1 MLVDIRRACEGC
13 PVLAGYQMGH
23 KATECLGVR
32 MATKSFGKR
41 RWLGAALAAF
51 FTIALALVLA
61 PMPALADEDL
71 QAKVD
76 KGGTVQLSA
85 DVAADIVVSKDVT
98 LDLNGR
104 TLTNASGDT
113 ITVKA
118 GANLTVSGKGT
129 VDNVTNGKAA
139 LSLEEGAKATL
150 KGGTFT
156 RSKEDGTDSS
166 AGTNSYYTIINH
178 GDLTIDGA
186 TVENKGGH
194 SSVIDNGWYSGKPN
208 SINPKLTVESGTISG
223 GRYVKND
230 SYGTMVVNGGTFK
243 GGVNGIFLNW
253 NELTINGGTFENT
266 QNAPCAI
273 VQPCTSSKD
282 AEKGIL
288 TIAGGD
294 FTKAGPALIGQ
305 PSDYTGDYKSTIT
318 GGSYAA
324 EVKVLA
330 VADGYTLVA
339 NTDGTS
345 KVVANTKPVVNTSNL
360 PSGTLGVDYY
370 IDLSGAGIPDPVLNV
385 EGLPDGLSF
394 NGIAISGTPTKA
406 GDFTVT
412 VTAKNA
418 AGTTTKELTLTVV
431 DPAKPVQVYRL
442 YNRYDGDHM
451 FTTSKSEYDLLVS
464 LDWNGEGKAWSAP
477 GISDTKVYRLYN
489 PYSGDHFFT
498 TSEEE
503 YNNLGEIG
511 WNQEGVAFYSA
522 DKDSGVAIYRL
533 FNPYLVRG
541 THLFTTN
548 KAEYDYLSSLG
559 WSPEN
564 VAFYGLKDE
573 AAKSE

>member
-1 MLVDIRRACEGC
+1 
-13 PVLAGYQMGH
+13 
-23 KATECLGVR
+23 

-41 RWLGAALAAF
+41 RWLGAALAAL

-61 PMPALADEDL
+61 PMPALADQDL
-71 QAKVD
+71 QAEFDKAD

-85 DVAADIVVSKDVT
+85 DVTADVVVSKDVT
-98 LDLNGR
+98 LDLNGH
-104 TLTNASGDT
+104 TLTNASGNT

-118 GANLTVSGKGT
+118 GANLTVIGKGT
-129 VDNVTNGKAA
+129 VDNVTNGTAA

-166 AGTNSYYTIINH
+166 AGTNSYYTILNH

-186 TVENKGGH
+186 TVKNSGAY
-194 SSVIDNGWYSGKPN
+194 SSVIDNGWYSGYPTTTDGAH
-208 SINPKLTVESGTISG
+208 LTLNSGTISG
-223 GRYVKND
+223 GKYLKND
-230 SYGTMVVNGGTFK
+230 TAGHMV
-243 GGVNGIFLNW
+243 
-253 NELTINGGTFENT
+253 INGGTIENGD
-266 QNAPCAI
+266 NAAI
-273 VQPCTSSKD
+273 LNWND
-282 AEKGIL
+282 L
-288 TIAGGD
+288 TIAGGTITSSKNAHCVIFQGAND
-294 FTKAGPALIGQ
+294 DEYDQGKL
-305 PSDYTGDYKSTIT
+305 TIT
-318 GGSYAA
+318 GGDFTGAMSNFIGMAEKGDPQLTIAGGTFAA
-324 EVKVLA
+324 GTELPA
-330 VADGYTLVA
+330 VADGYTLVPSA
-339 NTDGTS
+339 DGTS
-345 KVVANTKPVVNTSNL
+345 EVLANSKPAVNTSNL
-360 PSGTLGVDYY
+360 PSGTVGVDYY
-370 IDLSGAGIPDPVLNV
+370 IDLSAAGIPEPALSV
-385 EGLPDGLSF
+385 EGLPEGLAFEGWS
-394 NGIAISGTPTKA
+394 ITGTPTKA

-418 AGTTTKELTLTVV
+418 AGTTTKKFTLTVV

-442 YNRYDGDHM
+442 YNKYDGDHM

-464 LDWNGEGKAWSAP
+464 LGWNGEGKAWSAP
-477 GISDTKVYRLYN
+477 GTSDTKVYRLYN

-541 THLFTTN
+541 THLFTTD

>member
-1 MLVDIRRACEGC
+1 ME
-13 PVLAGYQMGH
+13 H

-41 RWLGAALAAF
+41 RWLGAALAALC
-51 FTIALALVLA
+51 TIALALVLA

-118 GANLTVSGKGT
+118 GANLTVIGKGT

-139 LSLEEGAKATL
+139 LSLEEGATATL

-418 AGTTTKELTLTVV
+418 AGTTTKELTFTVV

-442 YNRYDGDHM
+442 YNKYDGDHM

-464 LDWNGEGKAWSAP
+464 LGWNGEGKAWSAP
-477 GISDTKVYRLYN
+477 GTSDTKVYRLYN

-511 WNQEGVAFYSA
+511 WNQEGIAFYSA

>member
-1 MLVDIRRACEGC
+1 
-13 PVLAGYQMGH
+13 
-23 KATECLGVR
+23 

-41 RWLGAALAAF
+41 RWLGAALAAL

-61 PMPALADEDL
+61 PMPALADQDL
-71 QAKVD
+71 QAEVD
-76 KGGTVQLSA
+76 KGSTVQLSA
-85 DVAADIVVSKDVT
+85 DVAADVVVSKDVT
-98 LDLNGR
+98 LDLNGH
-104 TLTNASGDT
+104 TLTNVKGDT

-118 GANLTVSGKGT
+118 GAKLTVIGKGT

-139 LSLEEGAKATL
+139 LSLEEGATATL

-178 GDLTIDGA
+178 GDLTINGA

-194 SSVIDNGWYSGKPN
+194 SSVIDNGWYDHGPN

-230 SYGTMVVNGGTFK
+230 SYGTMVINGGTFK

-305 PSDYTGDYKSTIT
+305 PSGYTGDYKSTIT
-318 GGSYAA
+318 GGTYAA
-324 EVKVLA
+324 DVKVLA
-330 VADGYTLVA
+330 VTDGYTLVA

-412 VTAKNA
+412 VTATNT

-464 LDWNGEGKAWSAP
+464 LGWNGEGKAWSAP
-477 GISDTKVYRLYN
+477 GTSDTKVYRLYN
-489 PYSGDHFFT
+489 PYSGDHLFT

-573 AAKSE
+573 

>member
-32 MATKSFGKR
+32 MASMSFGKR
-41 RWLGAALAAF
+41 RWLGAALAAL

-61 PMPALADEDL
+61 PMPALADQDL
-71 QAKVD
+71 QAEFD
-76 KGGTVQLSA
+76 KGGTVPLSA
-85 DVAADIVVSKDVT
+85 DVAADVVVSKDVT
-98 LDLNGR
+98 LDLNGH
-104 TLTNASGDT
+104 TLTNVKDDT

-118 GANLTVSGKGT
+118 GAKLTVSGEGT

-139 LSLEEGAKATL
+139 LSLEEGATATL

-166 AGTNSYYTIINH
+166 AGTNTYYSILNH

-230 SYGTMVVNGGTFK
+230 SYGTMIINGGTFK

-266 QNAPCAI
+266 KNAPCAI
-273 VQPCTSSKD
+273 VQPCTFSKD

-288 TIAGGD
+288 NIKGGD
-294 FTKAGPALIGQ
+294 FTKAGSALIGQ
-305 PSDYTGDYKSTIT
+305 PSGYTGDYKSTIT
-318 GGSYAA
+318 GGIYVTGV
-324 EVKVLA
+324 ELPT
-330 VADGYTLVA
+330 VADGYTLVPSA
-339 NTDGTS
+339 DGTS
-345 KVVANTKPVVNTSNL
+345 EVLANSKPAVNTSNL
-360 PSGTLGVDYY
+360 PSGTVGVDYY
-370 IDLSGAGIPDPVLNV
+370 IDLSAAGIPEPALSV
-385 EGLPDGLSF
+385 EGLPEGLAFEGWS
-394 NGIAISGTPTKA
+394 ITGTPTKA

-418 AGTTTKELTLTVV
+418 AGTTTKKFTLTVV

-442 YNRYDGDHM
+442 YNKYDGDHM

-464 LDWNGEGKAWSAP
+464 LGWNGEGKAWSAP
-477 GISDTKVYRLYN
+477 GTSDTKVYRLYN

-511 WNQEGVAFYSA
+511 WNQEGIAFYSA

-541 THLFTTN
+541 THLFTTD
-548 KAEYDYLSSLG
+548 KAEYEYLSSLG

>member
-1 MLVDIRRACEGC
+1 
-13 PVLAGYQMGH
+13 
-23 KATECLGVR
+23 
-32 MATKSFGKR
+32 MATKSFGKC
-41 RWLGAALAAF
+41 RWLGAALAALC
-51 FTIALALVLA
+51 TIALALVLA
-61 PMPALADEDL
+61 PMPALAGENL
-71 QAKVD
+71 QAELD
-76 KGGTVQLSA
+76 KGGTVKLSE
-85 DVAADIVVSKDVT
+85 DVTADIVVSKDVT

-104 TLTNASGDT
+104 KLTNASGAT

-118 GANLTVSGKGT
+118 GANLTVIGKGT

-156 RSKEDGTDSS
+156 RSMEDGTDSS
-166 AGTNSYYTIINH
+166 AGTNSYYTILNH

-194 SSVIDNGWYSGKPN
+194 SSVIDNGWYSGGPTTTDGAH
-208 SINPKLTVESGTISG
+208 LTLNSGTISG
-223 GRYVKND
+223 GKYLKND
-230 SYGTMVVNGGTFK
+230 TAGHMV
-243 GGVNGIFLNW
+243 
-253 NELTINGGTFENT
+253 INGGTIENGD
-266 QNAPCAI
+266 NAAI
-273 VQPCTSSKD
+273 LNWND
-282 AEKGIL
+282 L
-288 TIAGGD
+288 TIAGGTITSSKNAHCVIFQGAND
-294 FTKAGPALIGQ
+294 DKYDQGKL
-305 PSDYTGDYKSTIT
+305 TIT
-318 GGSYAA
+318 GGDFTGAMSNFIGMAEKGDPQLTIAGGTFAA
-324 EVKVLA
+324 GIELPT
-330 VADGYTLVA
+330 VADGYTRVTSA
-339 NTDGTS
+339 DGTS
-345 KVVANTKPVVNTSNL
+345 EVLANTKPAVNTSNL

-442 YNRYDGDHM
+442 YNKYDGDHM

-464 LDWNGEGKAWSAP
+464 LGWNGEGKAWSAP
-477 GISDTKVYRLYN
+477 GTSDTKVYRLYN

-511 WNQEGVAFYSA
+511 WNQEGIAFYSA

-541 THLFTTN
+541 THLFTTD

>member
-32 MATKSFGKR
+32 MASMSFGKR
-41 RWLGAALAAF
+41 RWLGAALAAL

-61 PMPALADEDL
+61 PMPALADQDL
-71 QAKVD
+71 QAEFD
-76 KGGTVQLSA
+76 KGGTVKLSA
-85 DVAADIVVSKDVT
+85 DVAADVVVSKDVT
-98 LDLNGR
+98 LDLNGH
-104 TLTNASGDT
+104 TLTNVKDDT

-118 GANLTVSGKGT
+118 GAKLTVIGEGT

-139 LSLEEGAKATL
+139 LSLEEGATATL

-166 AGTNSYYTIINH
+166 AGTNTYYSILNH

-266 QNAPCAI
+266 NNAPCAI
-273 VQPCTSSKD
+273 VQPCTFSKG

-288 TIAGGD
+288 NIKGGD
-294 FTKAGPALIGQ
+294 FTKAASALVGQ
-305 PSDYTGDYKSTIT
+305 PKGYTCNYTSTVT
-318 GGSYAA
+318 GGTFAA
-324 EVKVLA
+324 GTELPS
-330 VADGYTLVA
+330 VADGYTQVTRA
-339 NTDGTS
+339 DGTS
-345 KVVANTKPVVNTSNL
+345 SVVANTKPVVNTSSL
-360 PSGTLGVDYY
+360 PTGSLGVDYY
-370 IDLSGAGIPDPVLNV
+370 IDLSAAGIPDPTLSAT
-385 EGLPDGLSF
+385 GLPDGLTF
-394 NGIAISGTPTKA
+394 EDGVISGTPAKS
-406 GDFTVT
+406 GDFKIT

-418 AGTTTKELTLTVV
+418 AGTTTKEFTLTIA
-431 DPAKPVQVYRL
+431 DPATPVQVYRL
-442 YNRYDGDHM
+442 YNKYDGDHM
-451 FTTSKSEYDLLVS
+451 FTTNESEYNLLVG
-464 LDWNGEGKAWSAP
+464 LGWTGEGKAWTAP
-477 GISDTKVYRLYN
+477 GSSDIKVFRLYN

-498 TSEEE
+498 TDAKE
-503 YNNLGEIG
+503 YASLGEIG

-541 THLFTTN
+541 THLFTTD
-548 KAEYDYLSSLG
+548 KAEYDHLTDLG

-564 VAFYGLKDE
+564 IAFYGLKDE
-573 AAKSE
+573 AKSE

>member
-23 KATECLGVR
+23 KATECLGVC

-41 RWLGAALAAF
+41 RWLGAALAALC
-51 FTIALALVLA
+51 TIALALVLA

-76 KGGTVQLSA
+76 KGGTVQLSE
-85 DVAADIVVSKDVT
+85 DVTADIVVSKDVT

-104 TLTNASGDT
+104 TLTNASGAT

-118 GANLTVSGKGT
+118 GANLTVIGKGT
-129 VDNVTNGKAA
+129 VDNITNGKAA

-166 AGTNSYYTIINH
+166 AGTNTYYTILNH

-230 SYGTMVVNGGTFK
+230 SYGTMVINGGTFK

-288 TIAGGD
+288 NIKGGD
-294 FTKAGPALIGQ
+294 FTKAGSAVIGQ
-305 PSDYTGDYKSTIT
+305 PSGYTGDFKLAIT

-324 EVKVLA
+324 DVKVLA

-442 YNRYDGDHM
+442 YNKYDGDHM

-464 LDWNGEGKAWSAP
+464 LGWNGEGKAWSAP
-477 GISDTKVYRLYN
+477 GTSDTKVYRLYN

-511 WNQEGVAFYSA
+511 WNQEGIAFYSA

-573 AAKSE
+573 

>member
-1 MLVDIRRACEGC
+1 
-13 PVLAGYQMGH
+13 
-23 KATECLGVR
+23 

-41 RWLGAALAAF
+41 RWLGAALAAL

-61 PMPALADEDL
+61 PMPALADQDL
-71 QAKVD
+71 QAEVD
-76 KGGTVQLSA
+76 KGSTVQLSA
-85 DVAADIVVSKDVT
+85 DVAADVVVSKDVT
-98 LDLNGR
+98 LDLNGH
-104 TLTNASGDT
+104 TLTNVKGDT

-118 GANLTVSGKGT
+118 GAKLTVIGKGT

-139 LSLEEGAKATL
+139 LSLEEGATATL

-178 GDLTIDGA
+178 GDLTINGA

-194 SSVIDNGWYSGKPN
+194 SSVIDNGWYDHGPN

-230 SYGTMVVNGGTFK
+230 SYGTMVINGGTFK

-305 PSDYTGDYKSTIT
+305 PSGYTGDYKSTIT
-318 GGSYAA
+318 GGTYAA
-324 EVKVLA
+324 DVKVLA
-330 VADGYTLVA
+330 VTDGYTLVA

-412 VTAKNA
+412 VTATNT

-464 LDWNGEGKAWSAP
+464 LGWNGEGKAWSAP
-477 GISDTKVYRLYN
+477 GTSDTKVYRLYN

-573 AAKSE
+573 